1 MKRICFLLIILFSL
15 NIYGFEV
22 FFGNIHAHTSYS
34 DGQET
39 PQTAYNHAKC
49 YVDVQGITDHAYY
62 FTQLVNGN
70 DKLLLTKR
78 AAIDSTKDGSFVA
91 LWGFEWTGGVGHIN
105 VYGTNDWISRNE
117 SSLQDLYEWIVSH
130 KALAQFNHPISKFGT
145 FYDFEYDPRADEFI
159 NLCEV
164 GNGNWAIGDTISDE
178 MISNYILALNR
189 GWHLGATANQ
199 DNHAANWGSAN
210 DTRTAILAEKL
221 TYDSIVAALMDR
233 HTYATEDRNALM
245 SFTGNG
251 QLMGSVLYDATR
263 VELLINLTD
272 LQDPF
277 QDVQVVS
284 QSGVVAKFEAN
295 SDSFSK
301 RITVTVP
308 DGYEWYYVLARQRDG
323 DILVSSP
330 IWVQDSLAVYA
341 HSLKVS
347 ENPSEKAVNVSFHLV
362 NLNSEK
368 VKVNVRI
375 QLETTWKDV
384 AVELLGYEK
393 RTISTSF
400 KEFKSGENHVKIFV
414 NERLIQSTVHQVSY
428 LEGPTVLV
436 DVSHE
441 NSFQDMWTTIAND
454 VPMKLQFNKKFFKT
468 VPTADIVILPLPAE
482 KGFNELK
489 ELMPFEISNL
499 VSYVKNGGKIVIIPG
514 DDKDHIQTYN
524 DLLDHLGL
532 GELVVENDKIVL
544 RYDKDGEYKENVV
557 FLPFQDVASLTESLL
572 ELLRGEL
579 P

>member
-1 MKRICFLLIILFSL
+1 MHH
-15 NIYGFEV
+15 GWVHE
-22 FFGNIHAHTSYS
+22 GNTEFHY
-34 DGQET
+34 
-39 PQTAYNHAKC
+39 
-49 YVDVQGITDHAYY
+49 
-62 FTQLVNGN
+62 
-70 DKLLLTKR
+70 
-78 AAIDSTKDGSFVA
+78 AIDPPDYPALQTDMVFVENGHDVLVASTSGSGTGTMTLGPGEFFTDPAAPHTVRMR
-91 LWGFEWTGGVGHIN
+91 LNHGWGWWMG
-105 VYGTNDWISRNE
+105 
-117 SSLQDLYEWIVSH
+117 SSLVKMGMEYQEEPLTVVGMGIQAAFKMPVDETELKRMKDPNTHEVSSRTLGGIRI
-130 KALAQFNHPISKFGT
+130 KLWT
-145 FYDFEYDPRADEFI
+145 DEDP
-159 NLCEV
+159 
-164 GNGNWAIGDTISDE
+164 
-178 MISNYILALNR
+178 
-189 GWHLGATANQ
+189 
-199 DNHAANWGSAN
+199 
-210 DTRTAILAEKL
+210 
-221 TYDSIVAALMDR
+221 
-233 HTYATEDRNALM
+233 
-245 SFTGNG
+245 
-251 QLMGSVLYDATR
+251 
-263 VELLINLTD
+263 
-272 LQDPF
+272 
-277 QDVQVVS
+277 DV
-284 QSGVVAKFEAN
+284 
-295 SDSFSK
+295 
-301 RITVTVP
+301 VP

-393 RTISTSF
+393 RTIFTSF

-454 VPMKLQFNKKFFKT
+454 VPMKLQFSKKFFKT